1 MTATLPT
8 LEVQYRR
15 AGDSLPTLE
24 DQFAELF
31 QLTRALGSFSPLL
44 QRWFLASNTSKED
57 ALMYEAFDADGP
69 TTAALAVL
77 REENKGVDDL
87 RTISLWNGA
96 EASAEGAGLTSRCVA
111 VGRPSAV
118 SLRLKARPE
127 VADWKTGAAWI
138 ENAVRIWP
146 ALFASFAPFWYSE
159 KSVFQDRPGVGWM
172 LYLPQVL
179 TAQNVPEAGALIPVL
194 GEKKKQTGTIIVSV
208 TDEPFSADNPEHVKI
223 ANKIEVRLVDQDLL
237 PRFADL

>member
-1 MTATLPT
+1 
-8 LEVQYRR
+8 
-15 AGDSLPTLE
+15 
-24 DQFAELF
+24 
-31 QLTRALGSFSPLL
+31 
-44 QRWFLASNTSKED
+44 
-57 ALMYEAFDADGP
+57 MYEAFDADGP

-77 REENKGVDDL
+77 REENKGVNDL

-127 VADWKTGAAWI
+127 VGDWRTGVAWL
-138 ENAVRIWP
+138 ETAVRIWP
-146 ALFASFAPFWYSE
+146 ALFASFAPFWYNE
-159 KSVFQDRPGVGWM
+159 KCVFPDRPGVGWM
-172 LYLPQVL
+172 LYLPQAL
-179 TAQNVPEAGALIPVL
+179 TVQQVREAAALIPVF

-208 TDEPFSADNPEHVKI
+208 ADEPFSADNPEHLKV

-237 PRFADL
+237 PRYADL